1 MRREYQIVG
10 KLSGHRSCANT
21 DEDATSVS
29 CRRFFFSSSS
39 SLLLLLLLSASD
51 N

>member
-1 MRREYQIVG
+1 MRLEYQIVE

-29 CRRFFFSSSS
+29 CRRVFSAP
-39 SLLLLLLLSASD
+39 SLLLLLILSASD